1 MIEDKGADNRI
12 EVAATANLGTDL
24 VVHGDRNT
32 VLIGA
37 RTVLRGQPLE
47 IRGSDC
53 EVRIGEGCILGGKIV
68 LKASRARVVIG
79 ARTTSMFALIS
90 MHEAGT
96 ITLGE
101 DCMLSAQI
109 NMDVSDMHS
118 ILDLETGQ
126 RLNPARDITI
136 GDHVWIGHGVYVSR
150 GTTIGSGSVIGA
162 KSLVRGEIPANVVA
176 AGVPARVIRTGIRW
190 VRERV

>member
-12 EVAATANLGTDL
+12 EVAATANVATRL

-53 EVRIGEGCILGGKIV
+53 EVRIGEGCILGGQIV

-79 ARTTSMFALIS
+79 ARTTSMSVLIS

-162 KSLVRGEIPANVVA
+162 KSLARGEIPANVVA